1 MTTEAI
7 ALAAARERRRSR
19 TAARRMRRLA
29 SVVLLAVAWEVTGML
44 MSSLFVPK
52 LSTTVVA
59 FSELITSGRLLE
71 AFQVSLPAFVI
82 GYALA
87 IVVGNGLGILMGL
100 VPRFRHAMDVH
111 VTIMLATPMAAFVP
125 VIVIFFGLSIAARIT
140 VVFLFSAVYMAV
152 TSMSGVRSARTDLVE
167 MGRSFRLSR
176 WRIFRS
182 IILPSAAPMIMAG
195 IRLGYGRA
203 LVGLLVSELI
213 LSSVGI
219 GEMLLF
225 QRGRLYTDEMFGT
238 IFAILAFAMAG
249 GSLILALDRRV
260 NRWRYAA

>member
-1 MTTEAI
+1 MSES
-7 ALAAARERRRSR
+7 AAVVMDRARRRSR
-19 TAARRMRRLA
+19 TRARRLRRAL
-29 SVVLLAVAWEVTGML
+29 SVVILAVAWEIVG
-44 MSSLFVPK
+44 SFVSPLFVPK

-59 FSELITSGRLLE
+59 FGGLVTSGQLVD
-71 AFQVSLPAFVI
+71 AFRVSLPAFAI

-87 IVVGNGLGILMGL
+87 IVVGNTLGILMGI

-125 VIVIFFGLSIAARIT
+125 VVVIFFGLSAAARIA

-152 TSMSGVRSARTDLVE
+152 TSMSGVRSARAELIE

-176 WRIFRS
+176 WQIFRS
-182 IILPSAAPMIMAG
+182 IILPNAAPMIMAG

-219 GEMLLF
+219 GDLLLF
-225 QRGRLYTDEMFGT
+225 QKGRLYTDQMFGT
-238 IFAILAFAMAG
+238 ILTILAFAVAG
-249 GSLILALDRRV
+249 GSAILALDRRL
-260 NRWRYAA
+260 NRWRYAG